1 MKERVRF
8 DSFDIM
14 RGLYDGNNMVAHHEY
29 TLGVDGWLGN
39 AFLLYCYVLAILHLI
54 RVHKNV
60 LIFMSTLVL
69 TTMLAHLIS
78 KYLLVLAGK

>member
-14 RGLYDGNNMVAHHEY
+14 RGLAMMV
-29 TLGVDGWLGN
+29 
-39 AFLLYCYVLAILHLI
+39 
-54 RVHKNV
+54 
-60 LIFMSTLVL
+60 IFMFTLVL

-78 KYLLVLAGK
+78 KYLPVLAGK